1 LSRHIGAGPAH
12 GFVIGDGA
20 CWGEGSPA
28 RWAPLQEPDMKHVAC
43 LVGLLGALGAA
54 GTASAQAMRKADL
67 ELVLAVDVSRSMD
80 ESEHELQRN
89 GYVEAFRHKDVISAL
104 MSGPEGRIAVTY
116 MEWAGDYQP
125 RQIIGWTIIDSE
137 KAARAF
143 ADALAAV
150 EIFGERRTSISTALY
165 EAARL
170 IESNDIASHRQV
182 IDVSGDGANNSGPP
196 VEEARD
202 AVLKKNIVIN
212 GLPIL
217 LNQGR
222 NGGYG
227 GGGYGRGFD
236 IEHLDRYYKHCVIGG
251 PAAFIAP
258 VFNLDQLSAT
268 IRKKLVLEIA
278 GLDTDIDAMPGT
290 APVQFAEAAPAPGL
304 LRVQLKLPT
313 EKSDCLAGEKARR
326 SREGGFGGFPE
337 P

>member
-1 LSRHIGAGPAH
+1 MTPVSCVLMS
-12 GFVIGDGA
+12 
-20 CWGEGSPA
+20 
-28 RWAPLQEPDMKHVAC
+28 
-43 LVGLLGALGAA
+43 GLLALGAA
-54 GTASAQAMRKADL
+54 APAFGQAMRKADL

-80 ESEHELQRN
+80 ESEHALQRN
-89 GYVEAFRHKDVISAL
+89 GYVEAFRHKDVIDAL

-125 RQIIGWTIIDSE
+125 RQIIGWTIIDSA
-137 KAARAF
+137 KAAHAF
-143 ADALAAV
+143 ADEMAAV
-150 EIFGERRTSISTALY
+150 PINGERRTSISTALY

-170 IESNDIASHRQV
+170 IEENDIASHRQV
-182 IDVSGDGANNSGPP
+182 IDVSGDGANNAGPP

-222 NGGYG
+222 GGGYG
-227 GGGYGRGFD
+227 GGGYGGRGID
-236 IEHLDRYYKHCVIGG
+236 IDHLDRYYKHCVIGG

-258 VFNLDQLSAT
+258 VFNLSQLSAT

-278 GLDTDIDAMPGT
+278 GLETDIDAMPGT
-290 APVQFAEAAPAPGL
+290 APVQFAEAAPAPGVM
-304 LRVQLKLPT
+304 RVQLKLPA

-326 SREGGFGGFPE
+326 SREGGFGGFGTLPE
-337 P
+337 Q